1 MRLFLVLLAVL
12 LAVVQAFSVSPE
24 PRDQP
29 GILIAQLPYVDLGM
43 VRIGQS
49 RDTLLER
56 AFTNESSRPVQV
68 FEVKILGGSQQFTVT
83 TPPKTVTLLPGES
96 INVGIRVK
104 PTDVLPVWASV
115 KVFTDSDFD
124 PSISLMAAGAYTEP
138 HDGLSVIDPIFLGNV
153 DLDVTLE
160 FPLYEALANVGF
172 LDMTIDS
179 IYITG
184 DYSMFMVMEN
194 LPTFPHI
201 LRSGETLPLSLLYM
215 PRDPGL
221 HVASIVV
228 KRGDRTTTIPI
239 LGVGGT
245 YEDPFV
251 VTLRSLQGATRD
263 TVLEFHHI
271 YETPL
276 IVKSIDDVEAPFE
289 IVETI
294 PSLPVSLGAYQPLR
308 VRARL
313 RSSERGTYVSA
324 MRVRWESAD
333 GEFVFT
339 KRMVLR
345 ARVEGPTSVDE
356 PGASCGIVVVPSP
369 ATDRVIVRATQGLD
383 LVRLDICSL
392 TGETK
397 LSADV
402 NGEPSM
408 DIDVRSLA
416 SGLYQ
421 LRAFMHDGS
430 IATSTVVVLH

>member
-1 MRLFLVLLAVL
+1 
-12 LAVVQAFSVSPE
+12 
-24 PRDQP
+24 
-29 GILIAQLPYVDLGM
+29 
-43 VRIGQS
+43 
-49 RDTLLER
+49 
-56 AFTNESSRPVQV
+56 
-68 FEVKILGGSQQFTVT
+68 
-83 TPPKTVTLLPGES
+83 
-96 INVGIRVK
+96 
-104 PTDVLPVWASV
+104 
-115 KVFTDSDFD
+115 
-124 PSISLMAAGAYTEP
+124 
-138 HDGLSVIDPIFLGNV
+138 
-153 DLDVTLE
+153 
-160 FPLYEALANVGF
+160 
-172 LDMTIDS
+172 
-179 IYITG
+179 
-184 DYSMFMVMEN
+184 MEN
-194 LPTFPHI
+194 LPTFPHV

-228 KRGDRTTTIPI
+228 RRGDRTTTIPI

-245 YEDPFV
+245 NEDPFV

-276 IVKSIDDVEAPFE
+276 IVTSIDDVEAPFE
-289 IVETI
+289 IVETT
-294 PSLPVSLGAYQPLR
+294 PALPVTLDAYQPLR

-313 RSSERGTYVSA
+313 RSSEKGTYVSA

-333 GEFVFT
+333 GEFAFA

-356 PGASCGIVVVPSP
+356 PDATRGVVVMPSP
-369 ATDRVIVRATQGLD
+369 ASDRVTVRAIQGSD
-383 LVRLDICSL
+383 LVRLEIRAL
-392 TGETK
+392 TGEMK

-421 LRAFMHDGS
+421 LRAYRYDGS
-430 IATSTVVVLH
+430 ISTSTVVVLH